1 MSIDVAIGVVAS
13 RSGVV
18 AGSRRLADGV
28 VVVE

>member
-18 AGSRRLADGV
+18 VGSRRLDVV